1 MSKQGFLKGLIF
13 KDGTPEQASTEKSK
27 SGGKVS
33 KNPVQSVST
42 TTVQGVADNK
52 FIDLLEGII
61 EQSNLPGQD
70 YFEFK
75 QALEN
80 MNSLP
85 MDERTKFQ
93 TVYQVLSLQG
103 CTKAVL
109 LTSLDKYIQ
118 IIQNEKTN
126 FDTEMQSA
134 YDANV
139 KSKLLKAEESKKEL
153 ETLSKRVSELNGSIL
168 VLSQEAQAEEMK
180 IRATEANFKAS
191 ADIIISEM
199 IGDKDKINNFITK

>member
-13 KDGTPEQASTEKSK
+13 KDVPAGQAPIEKPK
-27 SGGKVS
+27 PTGKGS
-33 KNPVQSVST
+33 KNPVQSVSA

-61 EQSNLPGQD
+61 EKSNQPGQD

-85 MDERTKFQ
+85 MDEKTKFQ

-118 IIQNEKTN
+118 IIQDEKSS
-126 FDTEMQSA
+126 FDTEMQSE
-134 YDANV
+134 YV
-139 KSKLLKAEESKKEL
+139 KRVQTKLDEAENSKKEL
-153 ETLSKRVSELNGSIL
+153 EGLTKRLAELNGVIL
-168 VLSQEAQAEEMK
+168 TASQEAQAEEMK

-191 ADIIISEM
+191 ADVIISEM
-199 IGDKDKINNFITK
+199 IGDKNKINNFITK

>member
-13 KDGTPEQASTEKSK
+13 KDVTGGQAPVEKSK
-27 SGGKVS
+27 SSGKGS
-33 KNPVQSVST
+33 KNPVQPVST

-61 EQSNLPGQD
+61 EQSNQPGQD

-93 TVYQVLSLQG
+93 TVYSVLSLQG
-103 CTKAVL
+103 CTKDVL
-109 LTSLDKYIQ
+109 IASLDKYVQ
-118 IIQNEKTN
+118 IIQSEKTN
-126 FDTEMQSA
+126 FDAEMQSA
-134 YDANV
+134 YDAQV

-153 ETLSKRVSELNGSIL
+153 ESLTKRLAELNGLIL
-168 VLSQEAQAEEMK
+168 ALSQEAQAEEMK

-199 IGDKDKINNFITK
+199 IGDKDKINNYLS